1 VSHVVEELDGGFVLP
16 IAGFMCSEVRNGD
29 ELILRN
35 GQSADEAWVWV
46 NQVNEDLI
54 RQLVERG
61 ARVEGARA
69 TRESTLQVDFDDGT
83 SLANPAAEAVEAWEV
98 RGPGYVLAVGAP
110 GGGEPAIWDA
120 TSEIRTIRLGEPLPA
135 EVAKMIQTYGLPLPT
150 QNFEFR
156 RTARGRAAIEL
167 HPEGAPEL
175 NRSDCIR
182 FVLPSKRTPR
192 PRARW
197 WRKTKE
203 ALSSA
208 KDE

>member
-1 VSHVVEELDGGFVLP
+1 MSDVVEEVDGGFVLP
-16 IAGFMCSEVRNGD
+16 IAGFVCTEVRNGA
-29 ELILRN
+29 ELILR
-35 GQSADEAWVWV
+35 SAESGDEAWVWG
-46 NQVNEDLI
+46 NRLREDLV
-54 RQLVERG
+54 RQLAERG

-69 TRESTLQVDFDDGT
+69 THESTLQIDFDDGT
-83 SLANPAAEAVEAWEV
+83 SLANPAAEEVEAWEV
-98 RGPGYVLAVGAP
+98 RGPGYALAVGAP

-120 TSEIRTIRLGEPLPA
+120 TSEIRTIRLGESLPA

-156 RTARGRAAIEL
+156 RPARGRGAIEL

-182 FVLPSKRTPR
+182 FVLPSKRSPR

-197 WRKTKE
+197 WRKTEE